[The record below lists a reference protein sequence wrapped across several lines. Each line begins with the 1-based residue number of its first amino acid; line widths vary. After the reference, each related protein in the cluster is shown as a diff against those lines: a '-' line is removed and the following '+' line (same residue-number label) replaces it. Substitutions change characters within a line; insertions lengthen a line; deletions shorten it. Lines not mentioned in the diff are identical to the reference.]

1 MVCTRSVIR
10 SIRKDSS
17 HTISSREKTR
27 ITTKLQ
33 EVALDPLSYS
43 EAVVHNSE
51 EFFKSYGDYFQSTLS
66 GDNGKTAQYWA
77 RYLEMMRMQTMI
89 HTAVQ
94 ENNFEMRLQAWAY
107 WIPFYFST
115 NLFNYARYGT
125 FYLETLKNI

>member
-1 MVCTRSVIR
+1 MVCTRTVIR

-51 EFFKSYGDYFQSTLS
+51 EFFKSYGDYFQSTLN

-77 RYLEMMRMQTMI
+77 RYLEVMRMQTMI

-94 ENNFEMRLQAWAY
+94 ENNLEMRLQAWAY